1 MINESPLNKHSK
13 PKILILSHKQ
23 QQCGVYQFGWKIAE
37 ALKKSARYNFVY
49 AECSSPEEYLSIVGR
64 IAPAAII
71 YNYYPSTMP
80 WLKKKLMQHLKI
92 PHIGILHEVS
102 QQAADSADSSFF
114 QYHIAPD
121 PTLLLKNPVVFKT
134 GRLVPRYDNA
144 YPLPAVPTIGSF
156 GFGTKGKG
164 FEHLITSVQKE
175 YDEVH
180 IRLHIPFAA
189 FGDSAGIEARTI
201 ADKCK
206 LLIVKPGIKLS
217 ITHDFLSNE
226 QLLDFLA
233 QNTLNA
239 FFYEENKGRGIS
251 SVIDLSLAAQRP
263 IAISRSNMFRHL
275 LSATPSI
282 CVDNSSLH
290 QIVQN
295 GFKPLM
301 PYYKEWC
308 EENLIWDYE
317 RIIENILN
325 ETAHADEAY
334 IVSPITRFLRSALRR
349 IVAGPITRAHVES
362 WIPQIKDGVLQAPV
376 ISDEINIFT
385 ALPNVTSFNRILD
398 DAARRQYERV
408 IGNLFEIV
416 PDMMK
421 HKIREANIQQAFV
434 LDTVYR
440 FTTRLPSPNML
451 CIGSYGDTAAA
462 SLKKLG
468 FRMDEVD
475 PVLNYDL
482 NAFFHKPTTIKESY
496 NIIFSTSVIE
506 HVKNDELFVDQI
518 AALLAP
524 GGIAVLTCD
533 YNDQY
538 KPGDR
543 LPKEDFR
550 FYTQND
556 FRHRFLPLLKNCSLL
571 DEPHWDCPSPDFHYS
586 GCTYTFASFVFK
598 KNLL

>member
-1 MINESPLNKHSK
+1 MIAESPVDQYSK

-23 QQCGVYQFGWKIAE
+23 QQCGVYQFGWNIAE
-37 ALKKSARYNFVY
+37 ALRKSVQYDFVY
-49 AECSSPEEYLSIVGR
+49 AECSSPDEFFSIAGR

-80 WLKKKLMQHLKI
+80 WLKRKLMQRCKV
-92 PHIGILHEVS
+92 PHIGVLHEVS
-102 QQAADSADSSFF
+102 QRAADSADSSFF
-114 QYHIAPD
+114 QYYIAPD
-121 PTLLLKNPVVFKT
+121 PTLLLKNPIVFKA
-134 GRLVPRYDNA
+134 GRLVSRYDNA
-144 YPLPAVPTIGSF
+144 YQLPATPTIGSF
-156 GFGTKGKG
+156 GFGTKGKE
-164 FEHLITSVQKE
+164 FERLITLVQKE
-175 YDEVH
+175 YDEAH

-189 FGDSAGIEARTI
+189 FGDSAGSEARAI
-201 ADKCK
+201 ADRCK
-206 LLIVKPGIKLS
+206 RLIVKQGVKLS
-217 ITHDFLSNE
+217 ISHDFLSTE

-251 SVIDLSLAAQRP
+251 SVIDLALAVQRP
-263 IAISRSNMFRHL
+263 IAITRSNMFRHL

-282 CVDNSSLH
+282 CIEDQNLH

-325 ETAHADEAY
+325 DPTRAAEVNA
-334 IVSPITRFLRSALRR
+334 VSHITSFLRFAMRR
-349 IVAGPITRAHVES
+349 IVAGPITNAQVKS
-362 WIPQIKDGVLQAPV
+362 WIPQIKAGVPKVPV
-376 ISDEINIFT
+376 FSDEKYTFT

-398 DAARRQYERV
+398 DTARRQYEQV
-408 IGNLFEIV
+408 IGKLFEIV
-416 PDMMK
+416 PEMME
-421 HKIREANIQQAFV
+421 HKMRGANIQQAFV
-434 LDTVYR
+434 LDTIYR
-440 FTTRLPSPNML
+440 FATRLSSPNIL
-451 CIGSYGDTAAA
+451 CIGSYDDTAAA

-482 NAFFHKPTTIKESY
+482 NAFCHKPTTAKDSY

-506 HVKNDELFVDQI
+506 HVKNDELFVSQI
-518 AALLAP
+518 VELLAP
-524 GGIAVLTCD
+524 EGIAVLTCD
-533 YNDQY
+533 FNDQY
-538 KPGDR
+538 KPGDK

-556 FRHRFLPLLKNCSLL
+556 FRQRLLPLLKNCVLL
-571 DEPHWDCPSPDFHYS
+571 DEPHWNCTTPDFHYS
-586 GCTYTFASFVFK
+586 GCTYTFATLVFK
-598 KNLL
+598 KNVL